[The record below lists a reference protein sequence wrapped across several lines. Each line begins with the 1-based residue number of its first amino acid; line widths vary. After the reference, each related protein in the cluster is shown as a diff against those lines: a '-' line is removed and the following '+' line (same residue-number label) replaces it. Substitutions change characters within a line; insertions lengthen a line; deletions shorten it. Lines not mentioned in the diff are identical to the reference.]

1 MAKVKKQKIRKLSIR
16 NKVLIPVLIIILAI
30 CISLGLIAY
39 KIANGAMINTGM
51 EKSKLAAS
59 IASSMIDGDRVG
71 QINGNSAGT
80 DIYKEELA
88 ELREIKETCGI
99 LYMYTIYK
107 EG

>member
-51 EKSKLAAS
+51 ENQSL
-59 IASSMIDGDRVG
+59 
-71 QINGNSAGT
+71 QH
-80 DIYKEELA
+80 LLL
-88 ELREIKETCGI
+88 LR
-99 LYMYTIYK
+99 
-107 EG
+107 